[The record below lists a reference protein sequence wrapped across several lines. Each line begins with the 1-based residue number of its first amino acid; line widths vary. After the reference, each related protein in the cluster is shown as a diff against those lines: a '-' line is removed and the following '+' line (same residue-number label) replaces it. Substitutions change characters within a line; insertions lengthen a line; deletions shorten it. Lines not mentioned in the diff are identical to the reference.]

1 MNFNEVNEVAQLK
14 AETKLIARKRK
25 KTSKLDVHRYQLCKL
40 FHAGATKAELQ
51 RWLIKKKGMRVH
63 WTTLNRWLD
72 KNA

>member
-25 KTSKLDVHRYQLCKL
+25 KASKLDVHRYQLCKL
-40 FHAGATKAELQ
+40 FHAGATKSELQ
-51 RWLIKKKGMRVH
+51 RWLIKKKGMRVD
-63 WTTLNRWLD
+63 WTTVKRWLD